1 MRFVGVLKAPRLDP
15 KHKDRINEELEKF
28 LIRAATAWL
37 NAVTGIV
44 PVWSGAAQS
53 TFKHLADSIG
63 YSLIITP
70 QWRGCF
76 RRLPRRSRLS
86 IGRQDSDGGL
96 EIDEKKSRYFFTYST
111 TLRHLIFNEFNS
123 NPQADPAVFADL
135 KHPIPY
141 KFQLAGQK
149 AFESVAQFV
158 RLPRPKII
166 TGVTFRVG

>member
-15 KHKDRINEELEKF
+15 GHYKRISEELERF
-28 LIRAATAWL
+28 LTRAATAWL

-53 TFKHLADSIG
+53 TFKKLADSVNYHMLIAPRARPRI
-63 YSLIITP
+63 SL
-70 QWRGCF
+70 
-76 RRLPRRSRLS
+76 
-86 IGRQDSDGGL
+86 GRASGDGGL
-96 EIDEKKSRYFFTYST
+96 EIDEKEGRYFFTYST

-123 NPQADPAVFADL
+123 NPQADPAVFSDL
-135 KHPIPY
+135 IEPIPY

-158 RLPRPKII
+158 RLPQPKFIV
-166 TGVTFRVG
+166 GVTFRVG